1 MKPYIFK
8 VPKLNERTINE
19 FNEIASN
26 ELIIPKANINSFNV
40 MFLSGLLIVTVLSY
54 SVLGLVIPFGEIGF
68 FSWLAFTMSLPIWIC
83 LSMFIIIFN
92 CINSTTQKQ
101 SVAGISAVVN
111 LVCGFICLILIPHF
125 MGLLCILLLSVIAF
139 NFYQGTRSRMVQ
151 VLTKDPGPYNAL
163 IIDQNQNQLL
173 LENLNNNQLCCV
185 DDLCEMLKKLSK
197 KYGEQMM

>member
-8 VPKLNERTINE
+8 IPILNEHTINE
-19 FNEIASN
+19 LYDIASN
-26 ELIIPKANINSFNV
+26 DLIIPKANINSFNV
-40 MFLSGLLIVTVLSY
+40 MFLSGLLIATVLSY
-54 SVLGLVIPFGEIGF
+54 SVLGMITPFGEIGF
-68 FSWLAFTMSLPIWIC
+68 FSWLAFTMNFPIWIC
-83 LSMFIIIFN
+83 LLMFIIIFN
-92 CINSTTQKQ
+92 FVNSTTQKQ

-125 MGLLCILLLSVIAF
+125 IGLLCILLLSVIAF

-151 VLTKDPGPYNAL
+151 VLQKDPGPYNAL

-185 DDLCEMLKKLSK
+185 DDLCEMLKKLNK
-197 KYGEQMM
+197 KYRE

>member
-8 VPKLNERTINE
+8 IPILNERTVNE
-19 FNEIASN
+19 LNDIASN

-40 MFLSGLLIVTVLSY
+40 MFLSGLLIATVLSY
-54 SVLGLVIPFGEIGF
+54 SVLGLVMMFGEIGF
-68 FSWLAFTMSLPIWIC
+68 YSWWAFTMSFPIWIF

-101 SVAGISAVVN
+101 SVAAISAVVN
-111 LVCGFICLILIPHF
+111 LVGGFICLILIPHF
-125 MGLLCILLLSVIAF
+125 IGLLCILILSVIAF
-139 NFYQGTRSRMVQ
+139 NFYQETRSRMVQ
-151 VLTKDPGPYNAL
+151 VLQKDPGPYNAL

-197 KYGEQMM
+197 KYGE

>member
-8 VPKLNERTINE
+8 VPKLNERVINE

-26 ELIIPKANINSFNV
+26 DLIIPKANINSFNV
-40 MFLSGLLIVTVLSY
+40 MFLTGLLITTVLSY

-68 FSWLAFTMSLPIWIC
+68 FSWLYFTIYFPIWIC
-83 LSMFIIIFN
+83 LLMFIMIFN
-92 CINSTTQKQ
+92 FINSTTQKQ

-125 MGLLCILLLSVIAF
+125 IGLLCILLLSIIAF

-151 VLTKDPGPYNAL
+151 VLQKDLGPYNAL
-163 IIDQNQNQLL
+163 ITEQNQNQLL

-185 DDLCEMLKKLSK
+185 DDLCEMLKN
-197 KYGEQMM
+197 

>member
-8 VPKLNERTINE
+8 VPKLNERIINE

-26 ELIIPKANINSFNV
+26 DLIIPKANINSFNV
-40 MFLSGLLIVTVLSY
+40 MFLSGLLIATVLSY
-54 SVLGLVIPFGEIGF
+54 SVLGLVMMFGEIGF
-68 FSWLAFTMSLPIWIC
+68 YSWYAFTMSFSIWIF

-111 LVCGFICLILIPHF
+111 LVGGFICLILIPHF
-125 MGLLCILLLSVIAF
+125 IGLLCILLLSVIAF

-151 VLTKDPGPYNAL
+151 VLQKDPGPYNAL
-163 IIDQNQNQLL
+163 IIDQNNDQLL

-197 KYGEQMM
+197 KYGE

>member
-8 VPKLNERTINE
+8 IPILNERTVNE
-19 FNEIASN
+19 LNDIASN

-40 MFLSGLLIVTVLSY
+40 MFLSGLLSY
-54 SVLGLVIPFGEIGF
+54 SVLGLVMMFGEIGF
-68 FSWLAFTMSLPIWIC
+68 YSWWAFTMSFPIWIF

-101 SVAGISAVVN
+101 SVAAISAVVN
-111 LVCGFICLILIPHF
+111 LVGGFICLILIPHF
-125 MGLLCILLLSVIAF
+125 IGLLCILILSVIAF
-139 NFYQGTRSRMVQ
+139 NFYQETRSRMVQ
-151 VLTKDPGPYNAL
+151 VLQKDPGPYNAL

-197 KYGEQMM
+197 KYGE

>member
-1 MKPYIFK
+1 MNPYIFK
-8 VPKLNERTINE
+8 VPVLNERIINE

-26 ELIIPKANINSFNV
+26 DLIIPKANINSFNV
-40 MFLSGLLIVTVLSY
+40 MFLTGLLIATVLSY

-68 FSWLAFTMSLPIWIC
+68 YSWYAFTMCFPIWIC

-92 CINSTTQKQ
+92 FINSTTQKQ

-125 MGLLCILLLSVIAF
+125 IGLLCIFLLSVIAF

-151 VLTKDPGPYNAL
+151 VLQKDPGPYNVL
-163 IIDQNQNQLL
+163 LIDQNNDQLL

-197 KYGEQMM
+197 KYGE